1 MPNDRMPGGR
11 VVLHAVGDVGPDRG
25 DPDVLF
31 EEVGDVLRGG
41 DLAFCQ
47 LEVALTERGTRLPQ
61 ARHTVRT
68 SPAAA
73 KAIRRAGFNVVSWAG
88 NHCMDWGAEGF
99 QDTVDALAGEGIIT
113 PGVGADVRAARRPRI
128 AEVNGT
134 RVAFLAY
141 SSILPMN
148 YWADDRRPGC
158 APMRAFTVYEQVEHD
173 QPGTPA
179 RVHTYPHRDDLRAL
193 EADVAAARAE
203 ADAVIVSMHWGIH
216 FVPAVLADY
225 QRDVAH
231 AAIDAGAD
239 VILGHHAHLLKGVE
253 VYKGRPVFYSLGN
266 FAIDLRMTPEL
277 ARSSGFRE
285 IQRLNPEWAVD
296 FDTTHCFP
304 PDSHKSVIVK
314 CEFDAGALHRV
325 SVLPVQVS
333 RWTRPEPLAPAD
345 PRFEEVARYLE
356 TVSADQGLGTSFRRD
371 GAEVVIEGAGR
382 AAGGG
387 WADQG

>member
-1 MPNDRMPGGR
+1 MPDDQ
-11 VVLHAVGDVGPDRG
+11 VILHAVGDVGPDRD
-25 DPDVLF
+25 DPGVLF
-31 EEVGDVLRGG
+31 EEVGDVLRSG
-41 DLAFCQ
+41 DMAFCQ

-61 ARHTVRT
+61 ARHTVRAH
-68 SPAAA
+68 PATA
-73 KAIRRAGFNVVSWAG
+73 KALRQAGFTVVSWAG
-88 NHCMDWGAEGF
+88 NHCMDWGTEGF
-99 QDTVDALAGEGIIT
+99 QDTIDALAAEEIT
-113 PGVGADVRAARRPRI
+113 VPGVGADIRAAREPRI
-128 AEVNGT
+128 VEAKGT

-193 EADVAAARAE
+193 EADIASARSE
-203 ADAVIVSMHWGIH
+203 ADVVVVSLHWGIH

-277 ARSSGFRE
+277 AAGTGFRE
-285 IQRLNPEWAVD
+285 IRRLNPAWEVD

-304 PDSHKSVIVK
+304 PDSHKSLIVR
-314 CEFDAGALHRV
+314 CAFQAGALHRV

-333 RWTRPEPLAPAD
+333 RWTRPEPLRPGD
-345 PRFEEVARYLE
+345 PRFEEVAGYLE
-356 TVSADQGLGTSFRRD
+356 EVTSDQGLDTVFRRD
-371 GAEVVIEGAGR
+371 GAELVIEGV
-382 AAGGG
+382 
-387 WADQG
+387 